1 MTLFRIIDWQ
11 KHFENNKSREREAC
25 TWVKMPNKQ
34 DGMGLQRILAEPD
47 GAALFG
53 IWCLILQK
61 CSRQRSPR
69 FGWLTDDGNEHGE
82 PWDLTDL
89 AFQWRQDQAI
99 LLRAIDVFCSPRI
112 GWMQRLAD
120 PARTPVITRGCP
132 PGARQAPE
140 SARQRSESARQTTS
154 GGHLEAEKCPL
165 KKEEKEGRK
174 TGGREIDLDGVADAT
189 AAPTPETDI
198 DPATRWPYELRE
210 PWVRRL
216 RPALGNRLS
225 ANTWPEWKRLVS
237 LFSIE
242 LVSATLEGMPA
253 KSRWPSE
260 VEDALR
266 EAGQTT
272 TGPTQWTLDDMAATY
287 PEVSEARAL
296 VTARGWEWAR
306 RTWGYTEQQV
316 RSEAAVL
323 EILRTDV
330 PASEELVA
338 KAKAGA

>member
-1 MTLFRIIDWQ
+1 MTLYRIAHWQ
-11 KHFENNKSREREAC
+11 KHFENHKSRSRETCA
-25 TWVKMPNKQ
+25 WVKMPNKQ

-47 GAALFG
+47 GIALFG
-53 IWCLILQK
+53 VWCLILQK
-61 CSRQRSPR
+61 CSRQPAPR
-69 FGWLTDDGNEHGE
+69 DGWLTDDGSELGS
-82 PWDLTDL
+82 PWDTTEL
-89 AFQWRQDQAI
+89 AFQWRQSAD
-99 LLRAIDVFCSPRI
+99 LLERAIATFCSPRI
-112 GWMQRLAD
+112 GWMEMHASAVSKGGVHSGD
-120 PARTPVITRGCP
+120 TKP
-132 PGARQAPE
+132 PKSVPDSRKSVPD
-140 SARQRSESARQTTS
+140 SAN
-154 GGHLEAEKCPL
+154 GGHQTAKKCPL
-165 KKEEKEGRK
+165 QEEKEGKEGRK
-174 TGGREIDLDGVADAT
+174 TGGREIDLDGVADAAAA
-189 AAPTPETDI
+189 AAPPADI
-198 DPATRWPYELRE
+198 DPATRWPYEMRE

-216 RPALGNRLS
+216 KPALGNRLS

-242 LVSATLEGMPA
+242 LVAATLDGMAA
-253 KSRWPSE
+253 KARWPSE

-266 EAGQTT
+266 EADQPAA
-272 TGPTQWTLDDMAATY
+272 GPTQWTLDDMATSY
-287 PEVSEARAL
+287 PQVAQARAL